1 MPNNLTSA
9 YRVSLAEV
17 KLART
22 NAGELQRRALIGE
35 MPELTR
41 LPLLGDSAI
50 SPVIKGWSESVW
62 TARLSKLT
70 VGFDN
75 VDLVYAMGAEADEI
89 LEAINLG
96 TDDVVILDTIRLLR
110 IRDENDN
117 SAINIAL
124 TPFIALCR
132 RKGATL
138 LMSHHT
144 RKGSGEHGEAAAG
157 GHAFLGIVDVSLE
170 IHRWNEEEDAL
181 QDIQSSR

>member
-1 MPNNLTSA
+1 MA
-9 YRVSLAEV
+9 AEWGE
-17 KLART
+17 
-22 NAGELQRRALIGE
+22 AGLNVVFITEE
-35 MPELTR
+35 P
-41 LPLLGDSAI
+41 
-50 SPVIKGWSESVW
+50 ESVW